1 MTTKNTLRIV
11 EVNYEFG
18 SCKFFI
24 EKKKS
29 FLWFITYWKREKMLI
44 ESMFGL
50 FETDREFETY
60 NEAEDYVFY
69 KYKNVELEEK
79 QVMLQDSMW

>member
-11 EVNYEFG
+11 EVQYEDG
-18 SCKFFI
+18 SLKYMVEK
-24 EKKKS
+24 EKK
-29 FLWFITYWKREKMLI
+29 FLWIFPYWKREVILI
-44 ESMFGL
+44 DSLFGV
-50 FETDREFETY
+50 FETDREFKTY

-79 QVMLQDSMW
+79 EIITRDCMW